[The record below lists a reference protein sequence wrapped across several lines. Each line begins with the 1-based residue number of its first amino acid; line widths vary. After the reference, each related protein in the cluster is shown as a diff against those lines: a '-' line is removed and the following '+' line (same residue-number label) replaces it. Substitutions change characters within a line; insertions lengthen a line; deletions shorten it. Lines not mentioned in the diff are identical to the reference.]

1 MKVLCTIKWDTEIV
15 VSALPT
21 YTNCLGKVYHVL
33 DFEVE
38 MSCTGGSL
46 DFAVYHD
53 GKRQGSKHVV
63 VDYETRSETAAG
75 LGNMHWEVPWWDL
88 IPPQYL
94 MAGRGWRGSLST
106 LATSSPE
113 PEPVCSV
120 ALFDCQ

>member
-1 MKVLCTIKWDTEIV
+1 VHNQVGYRDCRFC
-15 VSALPT
+15 AAT

-63 VDYETRSETAAG
+63 VDYETRS
-75 LGNMHWEVPWWDL
+75 
-88 IPPQYL
+88 
-94 MAGRGWRGSLST
+94 
-106 LATSSPE
+106 
-113 PEPVCSV
+113 
-120 ALFDCQ
+120 

>member
-1 MKVLCTIKWDTEIV
+1 LSVLYETGEAAHTRYTDIWICTSTTGPLPSRWDATGMKVLCTIKWDTEIV

-21 YTNCLGKVYHVL
+21 YTNRLGKVYHVL

-63 VDYETRSETAAG
+63 VDYETRS
-75 LGNMHWEVPWWDL
+75 
-88 IPPQYL
+88 
-94 MAGRGWRGSLST
+94 
-106 LATSSPE
+106 
-113 PEPVCSV
+113 
-120 ALFDCQ
+120 